1 MRHTLF
7 RTTVKSEKR
16 KYKLSDLDVATDISQ
31 NQAEVAPIQQEKML
45 PQSEVDRIVGAVR
58 AKERAA
64 AESQYRGNQ
73 QGMGGMQAPAYDE
86 DALIEKAT
94 QRMQAQHEEQ
104 QRLAQEQQH
113 RAQID
118 AVAKTYLDKM
128 KQGPTLYQDFEEVT
142 KGFKPNKY
150 PQIAVMAAELE
161 NTPDIIYDLR
171 KNPQKLATLQM
182 FALNEDYD
190 ELREELTKLSKSIK
204 RNEQSL
210 ANNTKSPT
218 PLTKLKSSAIAGQD
232 TGKRTISDLRKDPK
246 YRV

>member
-1 MRHTLF
+1 MAIGAR
-7 RTTVKSEKR
+7 
-16 KYKLSDLDVATDISQ
+16 SQ
-31 NQAEVAPIQQEKML
+31 
-45 PQSEVDRIVGAVR
+45 S
-58 AKERAA
+58 
-64 AESQYRGNQ
+64 
-73 QGMGGMQAPAYDE
+73 
-86 DALIEKAT
+86 
-94 QRMQAQHEEQ
+94 
-104 QRLAQEQQH
+104 
-113 RAQID
+113 
-118 AVAKTYLDKM
+118 AKTYLEKM
-128 KQGPTLYQDFEEVT
+128 KQGPTLYDDFEEVT
-142 KGFKPNKY
+142 KNFKPNKY

-232 TGKRTISDLRKDPK
+232 TGRLTISDMRKDPK
-246 YRV
+246 FRV

>member
-1 MRHTLF
+1 M
-7 RTTVKSEKR
+7 
-16 KYKLSDLDVATDISQ
+16 KLSDTDVATDISQ
-31 NQAEVAPIQQEKML
+31 NQAETVPPVIQERMV
-45 PQSEVDRIVGAVR
+45 PQSEVTRAVVAAKKR
-58 AKERAA
+58 AEEETHAK
-64 AESQYRGNQ
+64 Y

-86 DALIEKAT
+86 EALLQKAT
-94 QRMQAQHEEQ
+94 QRMQAQHDEQ
-104 QRLAQEQQH
+104 RRTMQEQQE
-113 RAQID
+113 REKID
-118 AVAKTYLDKM
+118 AVAKTYLEKM
-128 KQGPTLYQDFEEVT
+128 KQGPNLYEDFEDVV

-190 ELREELTKLSKSIK
+190 ELREELGKLSKSIK

-210 ANNTKSPT
+210 AKNVKSPQ

-232 TGKRTISDLRKDPK
+232 TGKKAVRDLRKDPRF
-246 YRV
+246 RV